1 MKATCAFTLNVAVAE
16 WLNGKKKMCMNLSGF
31 VNQILE
37 AEMIREMENQLN
49 ENTEQLPNSRPDNS
63 SGSTTAPTGI

>member
-16 WLNGKKKMCMNLSGF
+16 WLNGKKKMCINLSGF

-37 AEMIREMENQLN
+37 AEMIREMETQL
-49 ENTEQLPNSRPDNS
+49 ENTEQLPDSRPDNS
-63 SGSTTAPTGI
+63 SGSTTTPTSV